1 MYSDLVIIGSE
12 HDDIGAVLIPDHL
25 PELAGIPLLWPVGYH
40 KQFGCE
46 VGVDE
51 VGVVLVWVDSLSV
64 GGW

>member
-1 MYSDLVIIGSE
+1 MGSQ
-12 HDDIGAVLIPDHL
+12 HDDIGAVLVPDHL
-25 PELAGIPLLWPVGYH
+25 PELAGVPLLRPVGHH

-51 VGVVLVWVDSLSV
+51 VGVVLVRVGSPRV